1 MDIFAIFFVALI
13 SVMFGIILTLSV
25 QYYIFYIYLKKSPV
39 ATIASQKKTF
49 DYFLPEVSI
58 DSWISSILIPIYF
71 FIVMP
76 NNIKKN
82 CNLFYKLKI
91 DIDK

>member
-1 MDIFAIFFVALI
+1 MDIFAIFFVAVI

-39 ATIASQKKTF
+39 ATIVSQKKTF

-58 DSWISSILIPIYF
+58 GSFCYNVYLDCFCFSL
-71 FIVMP
+71 
-76 NNIKKN
+76 N
-82 CNLFYKLKI
+82 CHNVVRFRYVQFKGVGI
-91 DIDK
+91 QQ